1 MLLPTVM
8 PLLSCCPLATT
19 RRNTKALVPLP
30 EILGMG
36 DTTGV
41 ECHLNAR
48 RAATGIDNDCLA
60 EVDREIQPLPY
71 SVRSIHRQIDMD
83 HTRRC
88 GVIDI
93 SLRQNGTFIAR
104 GITYLHL

>member
-1 MLLPTVM
+1 
-8 PLLSCCPLATT
+8 
-19 RRNTKALVPLP
+19 
-30 EILGMG
+30 MG